1 MQVGSLVKRRGP
13 VAAYDQPELLEAE
26 ICKMLIAAN
35 YRFPQ
40 LETIYTVR
48 AVIKSS
54 VSKKMLLLLEELN
67 NPIIPLG
74 FGITAEV
81 GFEAKD
87 FIEVQ
92 PPLDVYQ
99 LLKDDITNEN
109 TTVVKR

>member
-40 LETIYTVR
+40 LDTIYTVR
-48 AVIKSS
+48 AINESVILNKQ
-54 VSKKMLLLLEELN
+54 VILLEELL
-67 NPIIPLG
+67 NPKLPIGLG
-74 FGITAEV
+74 VIEV

-109 TTVVKR
+109 TTVIKR